1 MFTLYIAE
9 KDPHI
14 IDRLCSGAD
23 WSMLSVQLLGQSSD
37 GETAL
42 AELLRLRPDLVML
55 DTELPRLSGADVLRR
70 ARILG
75 FMGACILLF
84 RAPSFHALQPLL
96 PLGVR
101 GCLSIPEDLP
111 QLQPMLKEVVLRLK
125 QERMYRTA
133 ALSLPADS
141 DIANESLPPPQFP
154 AREISQAVP
163 HSSRNS
169 ILDDLL
175 LYIESHYP
183 ENLKLEV
190 IAPLFGYSSAYLGKI
205 FTKNVGESFNS
216 YVDHCRIEHAKEL
229 LKNEKWKVYEVA
241 AQVGY
246 RSVDYFHKKFH
257 HYVGMSPLEYRRQQ
271 VEDS

>member
-1 MFTLYIAE
+1 MSTLYIAE
-9 KDPHI
+9 KDPLI
-14 IDRLCSGAD
+14 MEQLCGGAD
-23 WSMLSVQLLGQSSD
+23 WTALSVQLLGRSSD

-42 AELLRLRPDLVML
+42 SELLRLQPDLVML
-55 DTELPRLSGADVLRR
+55 DAELPRLSGLDVLRR
-70 ARILG
+70 ARALG
-75 FMGACILLF
+75 FLGACILLF
-84 RAPSFHALQPLL
+84 RTPSYHTLQLLL

-101 GCLSIPEDLP
+101 GCLSLPEEFP
-111 QLQPMLKEVVLRLK
+111 QLQAMTREVLLRLE
-125 QERMYRTA
+125 QERMYRSA
-133 ALSLPADS
+133 ALPPQADS
-141 DIANESLPPPQFP
+141 DTAGGNPSPPPLP
-154 AREISQAVP
+154 SREVSPTAP
-163 HSSRNS
+163 HASRNT

-183 ENLKLEV
+183 ENLKLEL

-216 YVDHCRIEHAKEL
+216 YVDHCRIKHAKEL

-271 VEDS
+271 